1 MPTFALG
8 TLPGPDYVETA
19 RCADTALGALPLPT
33 GNPSRSS
40 AALHSRHSATALLSG
55 SDPTPPRVAVL
66 IACKNGAATIGNAV
80 RSAVSQADVFV
91 VSDGSTDETAE
102 QARTAGAT
110 VLARDVSV
118 GKPGALR
125 TGNREFGLSE
135 RYDYIAV
142 LDDDTILEP
151 GYLEKLAAELDGD
164 EGIAVASGRIDSIWE
179 GAQRWNPLVAMRA
192 FMYWSYQVSIKRGQD
207 ALRVVNVICGANSL
221 FRSALFAQLIER
233 DAPYAI
239 DDMYWV
245 AEVVRGG
252 HGRVAYVHD
261 ARSWTIDPHRF
272 KDWYR
277 QTVRWSWGQFQSV
290 RGHRLGLPL
299 QRKRGSRLGVR
310 FSWFDT
316 AYLALLIDW
325 LSYAIE
331 PFAILPLALVLRN
344 WIDPRWFFVFYLLTS
359 GGWIVVAACA
369 MRRPRLVVL
378 APALLA
384 LDVVYRVTML
394 HAIVKTARQPRI
406 ATCKWDS
413 PERFRLEVE

>member
-1 MPTFALG
+1 M
-8 TLPGPDYVETA
+8 
-19 RCADTALGALPLPT
+19 
-33 GNPSRSS
+33 
-40 AALHSRHSATALLSG
+40 
-55 SDPTPPRVAVL
+55 AVL

-80 RSAVSQADVFV
+80 RSAVGEADVFV
-91 VSDGSTDETAE
+91 VSDGSTDDTAE
-102 QARTAGAT
+102 QAREAGAT

-118 GKPGALR
+118 GKPEALR
-125 TGNREFGLSE
+125 TGNREFGLSK

-142 LDDDTILEP
+142 LDDDTILEE
-151 GYLEKLAAELDGD
+151 GYLGKLAAELDGD
-164 EGIAVASGRIDSIWE
+164 DGIAVASGRIDSIWE

-252 HGRVAYVHD
+252 HGRVAYVHG

-272 KDWYR
+272 TDWYR

-325 LSYAIE
+325 LSYALE
-331 PFAILPLALVLRN
+331 PFAIVPLAFVLRS
-344 WIDPRWFFVFYLLTS
+344 WVDPRWFFVFYLATS
-359 GGWIVVAACA
+359 GGWILVAACA
-369 MRRPRLVVL
+369 MRRPRLIAL

-384 LDVVYRVTML
+384 LDLVYRVTML

-406 ATCKWDS
+406 AACKWDS
-413 PERFRLEVE
+413 PQRFQLEAE